1 VSHSPVTIDA
11 LEGFMA
17 TRMRGLAF
25 PAAVE
30 QQFETDTQAR
40 RCQRVTTGI
49 LVSAVIYNLFLIA
62 DWLLVPDV
70 FWRAVAI
77 HFGIVTPW
85 MLGAAWIISRQP
97 SRFTREALAASIPLV
112 IILQID
118 CGFAITTSGYAEH
131 YQYVVIPTLLYANVS
146 LHRLK
151 FPFALAV
158 TGAIVLF
165 HAALV
170 VTVGHVSGPAA
181 AMVVVHLVVCAYITL
196 VANYQMERDLRRAY
210 LYSLRDRLR
219 HAEADAASR
228 RDALTGLANRRH
240 LEAELAKLWSTPED
254 QVSPVSVVLTDID
267 FFKPLNDKYGHAAG
281 DLCLKRVAAIV
292 TAEMRGRCDHA
303 VRFGGE
309 EFLLLLPNMGLA
321 DAMRVAERVRA
332 AIEAAAIPNEGAGLG
347 GVVTASFGVAA
358 SSVADLTAAELI
370 AAADG
375 ALYAAKR
382 KGRNQV
388 WPPPASA
395 DTRPIDV
402 DRPPRQAVGAGAGP
416 LAVSR
421 RRSSGE

>member
-1 VSHSPVTIDA
+1 MSSSPVTIEM
-11 LEGFMA
+11 LEGYMA
-17 TRMRGLAF
+17 RRRRALAF
-25 PAAVE
+25 PAAIE
-30 QQFETDTQAR
+30 QQFETDTRAR

-70 FWRAVAI
+70 VWRAVAI

-85 MLGAAWIISRQP
+85 MLFAAWIISRQP
-97 SRFTREALAASIPLV
+97 SRFTREALAASIPLA

-118 CGFAITTSGYAEH
+118 YGFAITSSPYAEH

-158 TGAIVLF
+158 TSAIVLL

-170 VTVGHVSGPAA
+170 LTVSHVSGPAA
-181 AMVVVHLVVCAYITL
+181 VMVVVHLLVCAYITL
-196 VANYQMERDLRRAY
+196 VANYQMERDLRRSY
-210 LYSLRDRLR
+210 LYALGDRLR

-228 RDALTGLANRRH
+228 RDTLTGLANRRH
-240 LEAELAKLWSTPED
+240 LEAELDRLWAAPEA
-254 QVSPVSVVLTDID
+254 QVSPVSVVLIDID
-267 FFKPLNDKYGHAAG
+267 FFKALNDKYGHAAG
-281 DLCLKRVAAIV
+281 DLCLKRVAAII
-292 TAEMRGRCDHA
+292 TAELRGGGDHA

-309 EFLLLLPNMGLA
+309 EFLLLLPRMDMPA
-321 DAMRVAERVRA
+321 AMRIAERIRV

-347 GVVTASFGVAA
+347 GIVTASFGVAT
-358 SSVADLTAAELI
+358 SSVSDLSAAELI
-370 AAADG
+370 ALADN

-388 WPPPASA
+388 WPRPPCADAAPSGA
-395 DTRPIDV
+395 DTRPT
-402 DRPPRQAVGAGAGP
+402 QAVA
-416 LAVSR
+416 
-421 RRSSGE
+421 